1 MVALTPK
8 SSIDKFDVLNVNE
21 KKKKNEKETIEK
33 VLFYKQIPS
42 FNEV

>member
-21 KKKKNEKETIEK
+21 KKNEKETIEK